1 MVTRQEPGVLVPSLV
16 LFDGECNLCNGSV
29 QFILRR
35 DPHARFQFAALQSAV
50 GRRAL
55 AAVAPGAQ
63 FPDSIVLVAGG
74 RAAVK
79 STAAL
84 RIARGLRWPWPLF
97 AVFFVV
103 PRPLRDLVYDWIA
116 RHRYRW
122 FGKRASCM
130 VPTPALRSRFLDAAE
145 RER

>member
-1 MVTRQEPGVLVPSLV
+1 MRELSLV
-16 LFDGECNLCNGSV
+16 LFDGDCTLCNGAV

-35 DPHARFQFAALQSAV
+35 DAQARFQFAALQSAA
-50 GRRAL
+50 GRQAL
-55 AAVAPGAQ
+55 AAVAPLTP

-84 RIARGLRWPWPLF
+84 RIARGLSWPWPLL

-122 FGKRASCM
+122 FGKQAACM
-130 VPTPALRSRFLDAAE
+130 VPTPELRSRFLDAAD